1 MDPRFLAIEQD
12 KVIRAGAAAV
22 AELQDAAGM
31 AVFERAARTNV
42 NFDAPWNKIFKVVFF
57 PDRIY
62 HAQYLNATRSPRYQ
76 YNVLEVRGRADFT
89 VLKVEVY
96 LDGKFLCNA
105 VRIEYRAGRL
115 AEQVRERGRF
125 LGNEVLAWVELTHA
139 DQAVTAGLK
148 RYVKMFY
155 DTYVDAYQVEI
166 WESLEP
172 PLTGSHSFKVLD
184 QMGLHKPITAVPG
197 FRHALKD
204 LRRLT
209 GVHVSFRETDVDR
222 PLNYRIKADNAGWDN
237 DYFRSHQEPN
247 KQEPNSPDNTIDD
260 RHYFVNFQRAFVLD
274 AETIPPVFYQNA
286 MMEPSSS
293 DYFIGPTPQPG
304 KLDGNKNVMAM
315 RWIIQRELG
324 GTIVYFHQVIVP
336 PGAVEGT
343 HQHIGSEELYYF
355 IEGEGIAY
363 VGDGDDPAIDAAYPL
378 VDPTPDIYGLGP
390 KPCRQILV
398 RPGITIFT
406 KSGGLHGVR
415 NPKSNANPLKFVAFG
430 YHTS

>member
-1 MDPRFLAIEQD
+1 MDPRFVAIEQD
-12 KVIRAGAAAV
+12 KVIRADATAALQKTERTAAV
-22 AELQDAAGM
+22 Q
-31 AVFERAARTNV
+31 TNP

-62 HAQYLNATRSPRYQ
+62 HAQYLNAARSPRYK
-76 YNVLEVRGRADFT
+76 YNVLEVRGRADFI
-89 VLKVEVY
+89 VLKAEVY
-96 LDGKFLCNA
+96 LDGKFLCNSL
-105 VRIEYRAGRL
+105 RIEYRAGRL

-125 LGNEVLAWVELTHA
+125 LGNEVLAWVEVTHV
-139 DQAVTAGLK
+139 DPAVTAGLK
-148 RYVKMFY
+148 RYVKLFY

-166 WESLEP
+166 WETLEP
-172 PLTGSHSFKVLD
+172 PATGSHSFKVLD
-184 QMGLHKPITAVPG
+184 QMGLHKPITAIPS
-197 FRHALKD
+197 FRNALKD
-204 LRRLT
+204 LRKLT

-222 PLNYRIKADNAGWDN
+222 PFNYQINNPGWDN
-237 DYFRSHQEPN
+237 DYFRSHQEP
-247 KQEPNSPDNTIDD
+247 KRPEPNSPENTIDD
-260 RHYFVNFQRAFVLD
+260 RHYFVNFQRAFVVD
-274 AETIPPVFYQNA
+274 AETVPPVLYQNA
-286 MMEPSSS
+286 MMEPSST
-293 DYFIGPTPQPG
+293 DYFTGPPPQPG
-304 KLDGNKNVMAM
+304 KLDGDKNVMGM

-363 VGDGDDPAIDAAYPL
+363 VGDGDDPVVDATFPL
-378 VDPTPDIYGLGP
+378 VEPSPDIYGLGP
-390 KPCRQILV
+390 KPCRQIPV

-415 NPKSNANPLKFVAFG
+415 NPKGNAAPLKFVAFG